1 MRLLVWEL
9 WSLQAWTHRVK
20 NKSGWKSSQVCT
32 KNKLNKHGVGL
43 FFFKKPPF
51 QDKRLDSIKVIILF
65 KHILIFFFFFFLIM
79 QLFTTRWQDR
89 RIVDFTPKVHFFIT
103 VCVYCQHTQVWC
115 PQTWAESAAHAWPT
129 SCPARPIV
137 RGGQEELLAV
147 GGTEWN

>member
-9 WSLQAWTHRVK
+9 WLLQAWTHRVK

-43 FFFKKPPF
+43 FFLKKPPF

-65 KHILIFFFFFFLIM
+65 RHILIFFFFFKSCNFL
-79 QLFTTRWQDR
+79 LQDGR
-89 RIVDFTPKVHFFIT
+89 TGELWTSPPKSIFFIT
-103 VCVYCQHTQVWC
+103 VCVYYQHTQVWC

-137 RGGQEELLAV
+137 CGGQEELLAV